1 MVHSAVARITSEVNA
16 ALAVAVPAEV
26 SALLEGADEWAISI
40 GAGQYLHE
48 LVKRLKPRSVLEF
61 GAGRSSLVIAS
72 ALQQCGGG
80 RLTSIEHE
88 PSYVEASWQKMSQF
102 PSVDATLVRAGL
114 KMRLSTRGLWYEYA
128 GIDRALASRGPFDLL
143 FIDAP
148 PGDRGRDATLLVA
161 GPFLADG
168 AVAVVDD
175 ANRPR
180 EQTAIRRWERTL
192 GAERVFESEQVGRG
206 IAVIRI
212 PHARPPAFSWRTFVG
227 SIHDRVSY

>member
-1 MVHSAVARITSEVNA
+1 VNA
-16 ALAVAVPAEV
+16 DIAARPPVEV
-26 SALLEGADEWAISI
+26 TALLEGADDWAISI
-40 GAGQYLHE
+40 GAGEYLHE
-48 LVKRLKPRSVLEF
+48 LVKRLQPRSVLEF

-88 PSYVEASWQKMSQF
+88 PAYVEASWQKMSRF
-102 PSVDATLVRAGL
+102 PAVDASLVHAGL
-114 KMRLSTRGLWYEYA
+114 RMRLSTRGLWYEYA
-128 GIDRALASRGPFDLL
+128 GIDRALKTRGPFDFL

-148 PGDRGRDATLLVA
+148 PGDRGRDGTLLVA
-161 GPFLADG
+161 APYLVDG
-168 AVAVVDD
+168 AVAVIDD

-192 GAERVFESEQVGRG
+192 GAERVFEAPHIGRG
-206 IAVIRI
+206 VSVIRV
-212 PHARPPAFSWRTFVG
+212 PRARRPDFSWRTFVG